1 MQRVDVGCWTYDSAA
16 DIIVG
21 RGSLR
26 IEGWPIVAMMT
37 AEEAGNRRR
46 WHSLSFMFIN
56 HVALRLI
63 SHREIQIHVSL
74 AVFGEWVS
82 V

>member
-16 DIIVG
+16 DIRVG

-37 AEEAGNRRR
+37 AEEAGNR
-46 WHSLSFMFIN
+46 
-56 HVALRLI
+56 
-63 SHREIQIHVSL
+63 
-74 AVFGEWVS
+74 
-82 V
+82 